1 MKAIL
6 ISQGIETELTDGD
19 YNRIE
24 KRAKQDPK
32 FYTLDNG
39 KIINLDQITA
49 VVPVPAQTAENAEV
63 IAVTTKAPEDEAPVD
78 DLMDASAAT
87 EPVGDQ
93 ADKITADDIKDILKS
108 QDLTQKDFAA
118 KIGYSPSAVRM
129 AVQEGR
135 ISDEFSQKVLE
146 VFKPVESED
155 AEG

>member
-1 MKAIL
+1 MKAKL
-6 ISQGIETELTDGD
+6 IVGGVEIELTEQEYRRMVNNTRPDPRY
-19 YNRIE
+19 YNFP
-24 KRAKQDPK
+24 D
-32 FYTLDNG
+32 G
-39 KIINLDQITA
+39 KIVTMNFDAI
-49 VVPVPAQTAENAEV
+49 VPIETAENAEEV
-63 IAVTTKAPEDEAPVD
+63 AVTTQAQEGAAPVD
-78 DLMDASAAT
+78 DLMDAGAAT
-87 EPVGDQ
+87 EPAGDQ